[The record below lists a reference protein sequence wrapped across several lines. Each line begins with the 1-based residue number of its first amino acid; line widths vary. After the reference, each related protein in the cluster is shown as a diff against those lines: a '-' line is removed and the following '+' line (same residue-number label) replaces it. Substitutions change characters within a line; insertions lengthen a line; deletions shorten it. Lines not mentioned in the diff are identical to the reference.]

1 MQALEV
7 QVYPEELTALLFL
20 RAHMNRETRAMPP
33 IAELEAAARRRIDV
47 APDDWD
53 DAWSAALTL
62 EIDRAAGR
70 SPVEREPEAEM
81 WGIDQLVRNG
91 LLVMFADWKEQRD
104 VAPAPQSEDPVSAEL
119 AEAVQRGLRTVLVL
133 PYDAGAG
140 EWNGPELLQI
150 SSADRSNPNAYRFAL
165 VNQPY

>member
-20 RAHMNRETRAMPP
+20 RAHMNGETRAMPP
-33 IAELEAAARRRIDV
+33 ITELEVQAGRQIDL

-70 SPVEREPEAEM
+70 SPVERESEADM
-81 WGIDQLVRNG
+81 WGVDQLMRNG
-91 LLVMFADWKEQRD
+91 LLTTFADWREWRD
-104 VAPAPQSEDPVSAEL
+104 VEPAPQSEDAVSREL
-119 AEAVQRGLRTVLVL
+119 AEAVERGLRTILVL

-150 SSADRSNPNAYRFAL
+150 SSADRSNPDAYRLAL